1 MKTPQ
6 YRQITDEILAQ
17 IEAGELAPGSRVLSS
32 REITEH
38 YSVSQITALRVFK
51 ELIASGRVV
60 RRNGLGYFVREEGA
74 VQGNGPIF
82 CVFRPPMQINAVE
95 NYGSRIFNGIVN
107 ACASSRLSLSL
118 SRHILDLKYP
128 AVSLSEELLQSVATE
143 FSGLPAGTGIL
154 LDMRF
159 SDEMIAK
166 YFLPVCAD
174 KALVVAGRQTGLP
187 VLCTSVPMTACASD
201 MVSLALQSRA
211 EEFILFPLQAVFD
224 SDILC
229 AELKRGLLQSGVAP
243 DRIRVIDDALT
254 SNARDAEIAAELA
267 ARIKS
272 RKCKVMLL
280 VSGDHLALSLQKAL
294 REQDIEL
301 GRDAALLSLGGFEG
315 ASAVTPRISTLAVNA
330 ERLGELAVQA
340 LLSRHS
346 SLKNNYTTEYKVVLN
361 DTWIIS

>member
-17 IEAGELAPGSRVLSS
+17 IGAGELAPGERVLSS
-32 REITEH
+32 REITER

-74 VQGNGPIF
+74 IQGNVPVF
-82 CVFRPPMQINAVE
+82 CVFRPPMKINAVE

-118 SRHILDLKYP
+118 SRHILDLKFP
-128 AVSLSEELLQSVATE
+128 AVSLSEELLQLVALE
-143 FSGLPAGTGIL
+143 LSGLPAGTGIV

-159 SDEMIAK
+159 SDEMISK

-187 VLCTSVPMTACASD
+187 VLCTSVPMAACASD
-201 MVSLALQSRA
+201 MVSLALQSHA
-211 EEFILFPLQAVFD
+211 DEFILFPLQAVFD
-224 SDILC
+224 SPVLC
-229 AELKRGLLQSGVAP
+229 THLKQGLLQAQVASE
-243 DRIRVIDDALT
+243 RITVIEDALT
-254 SNARDAEIAAELA
+254 SNARDEEIGSELA

-272 RKCKVMLL
+272 GGRKIMLL

-294 REQDIEL
+294 REKDIEF

-346 SLKNNYTTEYKVVLN
+346 SLKNNYTTDYKVVLN

>member
-1 MKTPQ
+1 MKMPH
-6 YRQITDEILAQ
+6 YRQITEKILHQ
-17 IEAGELAPGSRVLSS
+17 IATGELVPGARVLSS
-32 REITEH
+32 REITER

-60 RRNGLGYFVREEGA
+60 RRNGLGYFVREEGSL
-74 VQGNGPIF
+74 QGNGPIF

-95 NYGSRIFNGIVN
+95 NYGSRIFNGVVN
-107 ACASSRLSLSL
+107 SCASSRLSLSL

-128 AVSLSEELLQSVATE
+128 AVSLSEELLQLVAGE
-143 FSGLPAGTGIL
+143 LSGLPAGSGIL

-159 SDEMIAK
+159 SDEMISK

-174 KALVVAGRQTGLP
+174 KALVVVGRRSGLP
-187 VLCTSVPMTACASD
+187 ILSTSVPMEACASD
-201 MVSLALQSRA
+201 MISLALQSRA

-224 SDILC
+224 SPVLC
-229 AELKRGLLQSGVAP
+229 SGLKQGLLQAGVVP
-243 DRIRVIDDALT
+243 GRISVVDGALT
-254 SNARDAEIAAELA
+254 SNARDEEIAVELA

-272 RKCKVMLL
+272 RKRKVMLL
-280 VSGDHLALSLQKAL
+280 ISGDHLALSLQKAL
-294 REQDIEL
+294 REKDIEL

-315 ASAVTPRISTLAVNA
+315 VSAVSPRISTLAVNA

-346 SLKNNYTTEYKVVLN
+346 SLKSNYTTDYKVLLN